1 MEKMR
6 YYLTAEPD
14 PVVPLAG
21 QLVQLFRVVV
31 EQDVQDIL
39 VSQLDAT
46 LQKYMYSLCPFPEE
60 KHVINLN

>member
-1 MEKMR
+1 VEKMR

-21 QLVQLFRVVV
+21 ELVQLLRVVV
-31 EQDVQDIL
+31 EQYVQDIL

-46 LQKYMYSLCPFPEE
+46 LQKYSIYVLLKYYRPLISGD
-60 KHVINLN
+60 

>member
-1 MEKMR
+1 MEQMR

-21 QLVQLFRVVV
+21 QLVQLLRVVV

-46 LQKYMYSLCPFPEE
+46 LKIY
-60 KHVINLN
+60 NLIYGRNFLKKILFWL

>member
-1 MEKMR
+1 MR

-21 QLVQLFRVVV
+21 QLVQLLRVVV

-46 LQKYMYSLCPFPEE
+46 LQECNLIYVLFP
-60 KHVINLN
+60 